1 MSGLL
6 VNLKSTYAQNA
17 TVHTGIGT
25 KKIPLTQNQFAIVDD
40 DDYERIS
47 QHKWCVSRSKT
58 CLYARRSGKYN
69 GRKITIQMH
78 RAVLGLEY
86 ADNRVIDH
94 INRNGLD
101 NRKSNLRIV
110 NQKINSY
117 NCKMQ
122 RHNTSGY
129 RGVAFYEQTNK
140 YAAYIK
146 IDGVQKHLGF
156 YKTPIEA
163 ALAHDVASLLV
174 YKENAIINFRLGV
187 ENE

>member
-6 VNLKSTYAQNA
+6 VNQKSTSALNA

-25 KKIPLTQNQFAIVDD
+25 KEIPLTQNQFAIVDE
-40 DDYERIS
+40 DDYERLS
-47 QHKWCVSRSKT
+47 RHKWCISYSRD
-58 CLYARRSGKYN
+58 CYYARRSGRVSGK
-69 GRKITIQMH
+69 KITLQMH
-78 RAVLGLEY
+78 RVVLGLEY
-86 ADNRVIDH
+86 GDNLIIDH

-110 NQKINSY
+110 SQKTNSY

-129 RGVAFYEQTNK
+129 RGVAFCKQTGK
-140 YAAYIK
+140 YTSYIT
-146 IDGVQKHLGF
+146 INGIQKHLGF

-174 YKENAIINFRLGV
+174 YKENAIINFRLGMD
-187 ENE
+187 NE